1 MTSRQ
6 PTIAELTN
14 RAIASRNKDLPTAS
28 GDVELHE
35 VLSGIRIDA
44 PAAWADS
51 QLAHRILG
59 ATPVENS
66 PSDDWSAVVDQT
78 PGRLGIPL
86 ASGQFPQR
94 LRDIA
99 GLFASRLE
107 EKVSA
112 TPVRASSVHPATLV
126 DSPANINERA
136 TSLWLSDHREEAM
149 AVWQTLP
156 AGPVADFNL
165 GMANLMLGSPK
176 RAIPFLQAS
185 VESLPETSG
194 WHHLAALY
202 LSVAQI
208 RD

>member
-1 MTSRQ
+1 MTRLQ
-6 PTIAELTN
+6 PTIAELTSL
-14 RAIASRNKDLPTAS
+14 AIASRNKDLPAAS
-28 GDVELHE
+28 GDVEPHD

-44 PAAWADS
+44 RSAWADA
-51 QLAHRILG
+51 QLALRLFG
-59 ATPVENS
+59 ATPVEKC
-66 PSDDWSAVVDQT
+66 PPDWSTVVDQT

-99 GLFASRLE
+99 GLFAARLE
-107 EKVSA
+107 EKASA
-112 TPVRASSVHPATLV
+112 PDRESHGLQTPLDDEPV
-126 DSPANINERA
+126 NINARA
-136 TSLWLSDHREEAM
+136 TSLWLCNRREEAM

-156 AGPVADFNL
+156 AGPVANFNL

>member
-1 MTSRQ
+1 MSTIQ
-6 PTIAELTN
+6 PTIAELTG
-14 RAIASRNKDLPTAS
+14 RALASRNKDLPADS
-28 GDVELHE
+28 GDVEPHE

-44 PAAWADS
+44 RSAWADA
-51 QLAHRILG
+51 QLALRLFG
-59 ATPVENS
+59 ATPVEKC
-66 PSDDWSAVVDQT
+66 PPDWSTVVDQT

-107 EKVSA
+107 EKASA
-112 TPVRASSVHPATLV
+112 SDREFNGLQMPIGDGPVT
-126 DSPANINERA
+126 INERA
-136 TSLWLSDHREEAM
+136 TSLWLSDRREEAM
-149 AVWQTLP
+149 TVWQTLP
-156 AGPVADFNL
+156 SGTVANFNL
-165 GMANLMLGSPK
+165 GMANLMLGSPE